1 VSERNDNKVKKVK
14 HLYKGIIKN
23 FCEYGGKVIVMYVHA
38 YTEAQA
44 KKLIALKFNKR
55 YGFVLDAYVDMDIIL
70 IKKKEKGG
78 DKNG

>member
-1 VSERNDNKVKKVK
+1 MIRVSERNEKIKN
-14 HLYKGIIKN
+14 LYKGIIKN
-23 FCEYGGKVIVMYVHA
+23 FCEYGGKVIVMYVYA

-44 KKLIALKFNKR
+44 KKIMALKFNKK
-55 YGFVLDAYVDMDIIL
+55 YGFILDAYVDMDTIL

>member
-1 VSERNDNKVKKVK
+1 
-14 HLYKGIIKN
+14 
-23 FCEYGGKVIVMYVHA
+23 MYVHA

-70 IKKKEKGG
+70 IKKKRR
-78 DKNG
+78 

>member
-1 VSERNDNKVKKVK
+1 MSERNENKVKKIK
-14 HLYKGIIKN
+14 NLYKGVIKN
-23 FCEYGGKVIVMYVHA
+23 FCEYGGKIIIMYVYA
-38 YTEAQA
+38 YTETQA

-55 YGFVLDAYVDMDIIL
+55 YGFALDAYVDMDIIL